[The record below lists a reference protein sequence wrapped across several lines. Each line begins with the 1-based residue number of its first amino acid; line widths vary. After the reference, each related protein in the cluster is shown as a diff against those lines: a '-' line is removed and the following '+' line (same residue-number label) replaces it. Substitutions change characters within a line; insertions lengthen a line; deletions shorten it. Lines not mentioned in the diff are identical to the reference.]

1 MLAIVQIF
9 PVNCQ
14 VSVKC
19 LTKPEGWHIY
29 CLTLFT
35 KPARRKSTCSSKMC
49 CLHHGGNDFIY
60 LLLFSECCKSSRI
73 FPNTSYGWVIC
84 DSQVLLTLS
93 KIGFLFS
100 FCFCSLSHTSP
111 SISGSLISKHEYRHC
126 ISGGAPFSCD
136 FIHLAG
142 SLHFLAVPLHAC
154 IQALPEVFV

>member
-1 MLAIVQIF
+1 MAWIVKKVITGQTSGRSHLKSPSLISHKLLVFEIIILLAIVQIF

-84 DSQVLLTLS
+84 DSQVLLTLT

-100 FCFCSLSHTSP
+100 FCFCNLSHTSP
-111 SISGSLISKHEYRHC
+111 SISGSVSDLE
-126 ISGGAPFSCD
+126 AQ
-136 FIHLAG
+136 
-142 SLHFLAVPLHAC
+142 V
-154 IQALPEVFV
+154 